1 MGHITSPTEDPCLW
15 TGRKQLEKSQFNT
28 PNCTWGSQTQN
39 LLAASSQ
46 SPNTTSQ
53 SAKDTFTGFIDWE
66 EWAEYEKD
74 NNSTKA
80 LQQPENISQ
89 AGNRH
94 RTKWAT
100 ERDQHVSLHHGSRR
114 ERFPFPS
121 PPSTSQIRCMRFCC
135 LLKGSLALAAAPSGS
150 DGPPQEPDGNET
162 QKRDGRTSAN

>member
-1 MGHITSPTEDPCLW
+1 MFVDREEAAGNPNLTLLTALRMRESNPEPSGNKFT
-15 TGRKQLEKSQFNT
+15 KSQHHQPKHEGN
-28 PNCTWGSQTQN
+28 
-39 LLAASSQ
+39 
-46 SPNTTSQ
+46 
-53 SAKDTFTGFIDWE
+53 TFTGFIDWE

-74 NNSTKA
+74 NNLTKA

-114 ERFPFPS
+114 ERFPSLS

-135 LLKGSLALAAAPSGS
+135 LLKGSPALARPRRALMGHRGS
-150 DGPPQEPDGNET
+150 RTEMKP
-162 QKRDGRTSAN
+162 RTSAN